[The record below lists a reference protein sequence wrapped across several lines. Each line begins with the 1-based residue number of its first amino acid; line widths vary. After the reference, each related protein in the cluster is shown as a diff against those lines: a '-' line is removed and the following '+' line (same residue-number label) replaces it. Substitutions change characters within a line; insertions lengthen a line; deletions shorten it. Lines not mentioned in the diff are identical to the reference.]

1 MGIKIKKI
9 IKKIRLK
16 RTTVLVIVFIF
27 LSSVLVRQLFSL
39 QIIQGEDY
47 ISKFQT
53 RTTKTRVIKST
64 RGNIYDRNGTVVA
77 SNVLAY
83 SVTFEDSG
91 TYNSTREK
99 NLTLNGIAYQVLQIL
114 SKNGDS
120 LSDNFHITVN
130 DHGDYAFDVDEG
142 FTLNRFRADIYGEA
156 QIDDLSEEQKNAT
169 AAQIMDHLTGSSG
182 FSIVLYGKD
191 AYTPEELAAHSLPE
205 ELTKQEILEI
215 AIMRYQLNTNSFK
228 KYMPV
233 TIATNVSEKSVA
245 AIMENKTGLQGIDVV
260 EDSVAA
266 IKENQAALQGIDIV
280 EDSTRKYVDDESMAP
295 ILGYTGQASSEEL
308 ETLRKDNPD
317 YSNDAVVGKAGI
329 EQYMELELQGK
340 DGEETVTVDNLGK
353 VLDIDNSKT
362 VDPVAGN
369 DVYLTI
375 DSDWQKSIYQILEQ
389 RVAGIVLSKLTPNK
403 SFDYEAEKD
412 ASKITIPIY
421 DVYNAL
427 IANSVIDINKFSDA
441 DASDT
446 EKNLY
451 VKFQQKQQ
459 QVFDTISNRLTG
471 DNPPA
476 YKDEDTQMQ
485 EYLTYICDDLLT
497 NTLKV
502 LKSDS
507 IDTAD
512 ETYKAWKN
520 DQSISLKDYLNYA
533 ASQNW
538 IDISQISTSG
548 EYLDSEEIYQAL
560 TAYIIDYLKTDTGFS
575 KLLYKYMLQEDTIS
589 GEDLCL
595 VLYEQGVL
603 SKEDELYQTMASGG
617 LDAYTFM
624 YRKIANLEITPAQ
637 LALAPCSASAV
648 ITDTTT
654 GNVLACVS
662 YPGYDNNRLTN
673 NMDTDYYAK
682 LSTDL
687 SSPFFNKATQQKT
700 APGSTL
706 KILSTVAGMSEG
718 VIDDGTYIECTGSF
732 DLVTPPINC
741 WNKQGHGSLD
751 IREAIEQSCNVFF
764 TTIGFELGKDS
775 EGNFSEARS
784 LGMLQKYA
792 SLMGL
797 DQKTG
802 IEISEASPQVS
813 DKNAVPSY
821 IGQGTN
827 AFTTS
832 QLARYA
838 STIATSGTIYKLS
851 LLDRVTDSKGKLI
864 KEYPSET
871 AGQLDLSSNIWDDI
885 HDGMYRVVQTHDQF
899 NRLGVEVAGKTGT
912 AEIDYYHPNNALF
925 IGYAPVSDPKYAISV
940 RIANGYA
947 SGNACLAANDIFK
960 YIFGLADES
969 TILTGYAASDTSN
982 VSND

>member
-1 MGIKIKKI
+1 M
-9 IKKIRLK
+9 
-16 RTTVLVIVFIF
+16 
-27 LSSVLVRQLFSL
+27 SASLVRQLFEL
-39 QIIQGEDY
+39 QIIQGEAY
-47 ISKFQT
+47 ISKFES
-53 RTTKTRVIKST
+53 RTTKKRVIKST
-64 RGNIYDRNGTVVA
+64 RGNIYDRNGEELAT
-77 SNVLAY
+77 NVLAY
-83 SVTFEDSG
+83 SVTFEDNG
-91 TYNSTREK
+91 TYDSTREK
-99 NLTLNGIAYQVLQIL
+99 NLTLNGIAYKVLKIL
-114 SKNGDS
+114 ESNGDS
-120 LSDNFHITVN
+120 ISTGFHIVLDESGN
-130 DHGDYAFDVDEG
+130 YAFDVDEG
-142 FTLNRFRADIYGEA
+142 FTLNRFRADIYGEPL
-156 QIDDLSEEQKNAT
+156 IDNLTKKQKNAT
-169 AAQIMDHLTGSSG
+169 ADQMIEFMSGKEG
-182 FSIVLYGKD
+182 FSIVLYGDD
-191 AYTPEELAAHSLPE
+191 AYTKEELASHGLPE
-205 ELTKQEILEI
+205 SLSKQDILELSKI
-215 AIMRYQLNTNSFK
+215 RYALSTNSFK
-228 KYMPV
+228 KYMAV
-233 TIATNVSEKSVA
+233 TIASNISEKSVA
-245 AIMENKTGLQGIDVV
+245 AIR
-260 EDSVAA
+260 
-266 IKENQAALQGIDIV
+266 ENQPELQGIDIV
-280 EDSTRKYVDDESMAP
+280 EDSVRKYIDDASMGP

-308 ETLRKDNPD
+308 EELRQKNPD
-317 YSNDAVVGKAGI
+317 YSNDAIIGKSGI
-329 EQYMELELQGK
+329 EKYMETSLQGT

-353 VLDIDNSKT
+353 VLKIDDST
-362 VDPVAGN
+362 RVEPVAGN
-369 DVYLTI
+369 DTYLTI
-375 DSDWQKSIYQILEQ
+375 DSSWQSAIYQILKQ
-389 RVAGIVLSKLTPNK
+389 RVAGILLSKI
-403 SFDYEAEKD
+403 E
-412 ASKITIPIY
+412 ASKTYDFSVNDAAQIKIPIY

-441 DASDT
+441 NASDT
-446 EKNLY
+446 EKKLY
-451 VKFQQKQQ
+451 AKFQQKQQ

-476 YKDEDTQMQ
+476 YKDEDSQMQ

-497 NTLKV
+497 NTLNI

-507 IDTAD
+507 IDTSD

-520 DQSISLKDYLNYA
+520 DESISLKDYLNYA

-538 IDISQISTSG
+538 IDISQISTSN

-560 TAYIIDYLKTDTGFS
+560 TNYIIDYLKTDTGFS

-589 GEDLCL
+589 GEELCV

-603 SKEDELYQTMASGG
+603 SKEDELYQTMLSGG

-624 YRKIANLEITPAQ
+624 YRKIASLEITPAQ

-648 ITDTTT
+648 ITDTTS
-654 GNVLACVS
+654 GDVLACVS

-687 SSPFFNKATQQKT
+687 SSPFFNKATQQRT

-741 WNKQGHGSLD
+741 WNKQGHGALD
-751 IREAIEQSCNVFF
+751 IRGAIEQSCNVFF
-764 TTIGFELGKDS
+764 STIGFELGKDS

-797 DQKTG
+797 DKKTG
-802 IEISEASPQVS
+802 IEISEASPQIS

-821 IGQGTN
+821 MGQGTN
-827 AFTTS
+827 MFTTS

-871 AGQLDLSSNIWDDI
+871 EGQLDISSNIWDDI

-925 IGYAPVSDPKYAISV
+925 VGYAPVSEPKYAISV

>member
-156 QIDDLSEEQKNAT
+156 QIDDLSDEQKNAT
-169 AAQIMDHLTGSSG
+169 AAQIMDHLTGSNG

-233 TIATNVSEKSVA
+233 TIATNVSEK
-245 AIMENKTGLQGIDVV
+245 
-260 EDSVAA
+260 SVAA

-451 VKFQQKQQ
+451 AKFQQKQQ

-502 LKSDS
+502 LKSSDS

-575 KLLYKYMLQEDTIS
+575 KLLYKYMLQEDTIR

-827 AFTTS
+827 TFTTS

-871 AGQLDLSSNIWDDI
+871 AGQLDLSSNIWDAI

-899 NRLGVEVAGKTGT
+899 NGLGVEVAGKTGT

>member
-1 MGIKIKKI
+1 MGTKIKKLF
-9 IKKIRLK
+9 KKIQLK
-16 RTTVLVIVFIF
+16 RT
-27 LSSVLVRQLFSL
+27 SVLLLVFFLMAFVLIRQLFNL
-39 QIIQGEDY
+39 QIIQGENY
-47 ISKFQT
+47 INEFQT
-53 RTTKTRVIKST
+53 RTTKTRVLKST
-64 RGNIYDRNGTVVA
+64 RGNIYDKNNKLIA
-77 SNVLAY
+77 SNVLSY
-83 SVTFEDSG
+83 SLTFEDNG
-91 TYNSTREK
+91 TYDTTREK
-99 NLTLNGIAYQVLQIL
+99 NLTLNGVAYKVLKIL
-114 SKNGDS
+114 ASNGDS
-120 LSDNFHITVN
+120 LSNSFHIKLDKEGN
-130 DHGDYAFDVDEG
+130 YSFDVDEG
-142 FTLNRFRADIYGEA
+142 FTLNRFRADIYGHA
-156 QIDDLSEEQKNAT
+156 LIDDLTEDEANAT
-169 AAQIMDHLTGSSG
+169 ADEMMNYLTGSKG

-233 TIATNVSEKSVA
+233 TIATNVSEK
-245 AIMENKTGLQGIDVV
+245 
-260 EDSVAA
+260 SVAA

-575 KLLYKYMLQEDTIS
+575 KLLYKYMLQEATIS

-899 NRLGVEVAGKTGT
+899 NGLGVEVAGKTGT

>member
-1 MGIKIKKI
+1 MGTKIKKLF
-9 IKKIRLK
+9 KKIQLK
-16 RTTVLVIVFIF
+16 RT
-27 LSSVLVRQLFSL
+27 SVLLLVFFLMAFVLIRQLFNL
-39 QIIQGEDY
+39 QIIQGENY
-47 ISKFQT
+47 INEFQT
-53 RTTKTRVIKST
+53 RTTKTRVLKST
-64 RGNIYDRNGTVVA
+64 RGNIYDKNNKLIA
-77 SNVLAY
+77 SNVLSY
-83 SVTFEDSG
+83 SLTFEDNG
-91 TYNSTREK
+91 TYDTTREK
-99 NLTLNGIAYQVLQIL
+99 NLTLNGVAYKVLKIL
-114 SKNGDS
+114 ASNGDS
-120 LSDNFHITVN
+120 LSNSFHIKLDKEGN
-130 DHGDYAFDVDEG
+130 YSFDVDEG
-142 FTLNRFRADIYGEA
+142 FTLNRFRADIYGHA
-156 QIDDLSEEQKNAT
+156 LIDDLTEDEANAT
-169 AAQIMDHLTGSSG
+169 ADEMMNYLTGSKG
-182 FSIVLYGKD
+182 FSIVLYGD
-191 AYTPEELAAHSLPE
+191 NAYTDAELEQYGLPK
-205 ELTKQEILEI
+205 ELTKQEILNI
-215 AIMRYQLNTNSFK
+215 AIMRYELSTNSFQ
-228 KYMPV
+228 KYMAV
-233 TIATNVSEKSVA
+233 TIATNVSESTVA
-245 AIMENKTGLQGIDVV
+245 AVMENQNELQGIDVL
-260 EDSVAA
+260 EDSVR
-266 IKENQAALQGIDIV
+266 Q
-280 EDSTRKYVDDESMAP
+280 YVDDDSMGP
-295 ILGYTGQASSEEL
+295 LLGYTGRASSEEL
-308 ETLRKDNPD
+308 ESLKKQNAD
-317 YSNDAVVGKAGI
+317 YSNDAIIGKAGI
-329 EQYMELELQGK
+329 EQYMELQLQGK

-362 VDPVAGN
+362 VEPIAGN

-389 RVAGIVLSKLTPNK
+389 RVAGIVLSKLTPDK

-421 DVYNAL
+421 SVYNAL
-427 IANSVIDINKFSDA
+427 IANSVIDINKFSND

-451 VKFQQKQQ
+451 AKFQQKQQ

-507 IDTAD
+507 IDTSD

-802 IEISEASPQVS
+802 IEISEASPQIS

-851 LLDRVTDSKGKLI
+851 LLDRVTDSKGKEVMKFVTKDEAYDITGKLVVGETYTFTEASAPSGYQLAEPVKITI
-864 KEYPSET
+864 KDTSK
-871 AGQLDLSSNIWDDI
+871 
-885 HDGMYRVVQTHDQF
+885 VQTVTVKDAPIPDVPDTPQ
-899 NRLGVEVAGKTGT
+899 TGGT
-912 AEIDYYHPNNALF
+912 LPIIP
-925 IGYAPVSDPKYAISV
+925 
-940 RIANGYA
+940 
-947 SGNACLAANDIFK
+947 LAAGF
-960 YIFGLADES
+960 FGV
-969 TILTGYAASDTSN
+969 AAAALM
-982 VSND
+982 VWKKRGLVKK